1 MGRRDV
7 HGVDDSER
15 GCTRIIC
22 MDDSDIQ
29 RICIVSNTGQ
39 VSGI

>member
-1 MGRRDV
+1 MGRRDI

-15 GCTRIIC
+15 CTPIIC